1 MTPEP
6 MEIVIAII
14 PLTTLVGL
22 LVLAALWLLRVSRLR
37 ELKERQVLAMIEKGL
52 TPPPE
57 MVPLNIDGVVLPAR
71 RRSAVADRF
80 KSAGIIVVGLG
91 LAVGI
96 IVGIAGSQVRVGFG
110 IGAGVVA
117 LGVAMIV
124 NGLVVGDGSGTA
136 GRDPA
141 AAGAVR
147 RTARLTANV
156 TAGCAFRR
164 VAGERGRR
172 LVTERVRGQSFRPAR
187 YLSDAGTCCST
198 AGLSSS
204 MMCQSTPAFAAAR
217 RTPGQSIWP
226 WPSGTLLSSG
236 APPLWSPSA
245 VPLAMSFTW
254 VALNRVG

>member
-71 RRSAVADRF
+71 RRSVVADRF

-110 IGAGVVA
+110 LGAGVVA
-117 LGVAMIV
+117 LGIAMIV
-124 NGLVVGDGSGTA
+124 NGLVSAT
-136 GRDPA
+136 DP
-141 AAGAVR
+141 
-147 RTARLTANV
+147 
-156 TAGCAFRR
+156 
-164 VAGERGRR
+164 EP
-172 LVTERVRGQSFRPAR
+172 PAETPPP
-187 YLSDAGTCCST
+187 LGPSDAPH
-198 AGLSSS
+198 A
-204 MMCQSTPAFAAAR
+204 
-217 RTPGQSIWP
+217 
-226 WPSGTLLSSG
+226 
-236 APPLWSPSA
+236 
-245 VPLAMSFTW
+245 
-254 VALNRVG
+254 